1 MTDIR
6 KHRMR
11 VFIVDDIYEE
21 LKMKLNYSRLDVKK
35 LSEYNRSKINFVESK
50 CVNAILE
57 LEDDESYYLYNSSKF
72 TTIFVTNSDCEEICE
87 KVVCDKESL
96 ISYVK
101 FLYFICNGKD
111 ICSIPVDDFF
121 EGHVIYGKDEI
132 NSINEITNIL
142 EEKDFSYDTFAYIR
156 LNSLETSRGL
166 MNVFNESDIIQE
178 YISDEK
184 SLYISE
190 INNYDNID
198 GEYIFFVWNEFNN

>member
-11 VFIVDDIYEE
+11 VFIADDIYEK
-21 LKMKLNYSRLDVKK
+21 LKMKLNFSRLDVIK
-35 LSEYNRSKINFVESK
+35 LSEYNRSKIDFVESK
-50 CVNAILE
+50 YVNAIVE
-57 LEDDESYYLYNSSKF
+57 LEYDESYCLYDSSEF

-101 FLYFICNGKD
+101 FLYFICNGID
-111 ICSIPVDDFF
+111 TCSIAVSDFF

-142 EEKDFSYDTFAYIR
+142 EGKDFSYDAFAYIR
-156 LNSLETSRGL
+156 LNSLENSRSL
-166 MNVFNESDIIQE
+166 MNVFNESNIIQE
-178 YISDEK
+178 YISDDK

-198 GEYIFFVWNEFNN
+198 GEYIFFVWNKFNN